1 MDYGSSTLYFTDRN
15 FGYSSTSLYQG
26 SNYVGI
32 DGLNPT
38 RFNYSSEFLNPPSLY
53 FQKEEVSNY
62 VKLPSMMFIGDF
74 DGYWI
79 HRLYLDG
86 NLVMI
91 VQGVDQQLFIPVI
104 YDYVQSVCLSIS
116 PDAYSG
122 ASLTVDPIV
131 PLPGTSLILG
141 LSALLF
147 KNPRKRN
154 LKNG

>member
-1 MDYGSSTLYFTDRN
+1 
-15 FGYSSTSLYQG
+15 
-26 SNYVGI
+26 
-32 DGLNPT
+32 
-38 RFNYSSEFLNPPSLY
+38 LY
-53 FQKEEVSNY
+53 FQTEEVSNY
-62 VKLPSMMFIGDF
+62 AKLPSMMFIGDF

-91 VQGVDQQLFIPVI
+91 VQGVDQQLFIPVT